1 MSARKRGRKPSPEQ
15 QEDPEAIETSE
26 TEELANEPV
35 LSPEVLAPE
44 DDVEAPESDSAMPV
58 VHPAGEQGTVSALT
72 RYMAQLRHHAPISRE
87 EEHALAAY
95 FSIRSIPSV
104 MVFREQVLLYNEPGA
119 MDESAI
125 RQLLSY
131 IKELDMNQVRHEVAE
146 ATGDVLY
153 N

>member
-1 MSARKRGRKPSPEQ
+1 MLESRPPLCSPFAEDKPLPPLPALEPTMSTVTLNANNFGPLIDDNDIVIIDVGADWCGPCKAF
-15 QEDPEAIETSE
+15 DPTFEAAADS
-26 TEELANEPV
+26 NP
-35 LSPEVLAPE
+35 
-44 DDVEAPESDSAMPV
+44 DVVFAKMN
-58 VHPAGEQGTVSALT
+58 T
-72 RYMAQLRHHAPISRE
+72 E

-125 RQLLSY
+125 RHLLNY
-131 IKELDMNQVRHEVAE
+131 IKDLDMEQVRVQVAE
-146 ATGDVLY
+146 ATEQVLY